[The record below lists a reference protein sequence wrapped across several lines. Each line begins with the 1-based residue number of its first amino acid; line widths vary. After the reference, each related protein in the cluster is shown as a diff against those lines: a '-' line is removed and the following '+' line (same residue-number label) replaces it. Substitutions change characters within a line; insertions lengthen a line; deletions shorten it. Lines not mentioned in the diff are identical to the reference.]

1 MIDVLLSI
9 DYNCSIR
16 YLADPDWPIIFG
28 RSRLFCS
35 TTMIGNIIFNHDYS
49 IPRQWSTYT
58 IFTLAMLSHFSDILS
73 YIYTFYY

>member
-16 YLADPDWPIIFG
+16 YLADPDYYVWSI
-28 RSRLFCS
+28 
-35 TTMIGNIIFNHDYS
+35 MIVLLYNNDWHIIFNHDYS
-49 IPRQWSTYT
+49 ILRQWSTYT
-58 IFTLAMLSHFSDILS
+58 TFTLAMLSHFSDILS

>member
-49 IPRQWSTYT
+49 IPRQ
-58 IFTLAMLSHFSDILS
+58 
-73 YIYTFYY
+73 